1 MRLRLALATLLL
13 PLLAWAAIPLPSSG
27 APLQSRIES
36 KRGQVGAKKKRERV
50 LAGDVAHWSR
60 RINLLQGDIA
70 TLQSRQVRLQAELDA
85 KRAELARIQQRL
97 RQERLRL
104 SRLRARLA
112 EGRQALGVRLVELYK
127 ADQPDY
133 VTVLLESDGYTDL
146 LERTEFMRRV
156 SDQDRRIIE
165 FVQVNKAEATRT
177 AKRLDGLEERQRQI
191 TATVAARRDQVAA
204 IKNKLVDR
212 RGNYRDARAEKSTM
226 LASTREN
233 RRQLEGDL
241 KELEAESARVAKR
254 LAAAQAAAQA
264 RSDAAAAAGADSGS
278 GPAPASA
285 PAGPV
290 RPGSSGLIWPVN
302 GPLTSPFG
310 QRWGRLHA
318 GVDIS
323 GPNGTPIR
331 AAAAGRVVLLGWTGG
346 YGNYTCVQHS
356 GSLSTCYAHQS
367 RYGTSSG
374 ASVSKGQVIGYVGNT
389 GNSFGAHL
397 HFETRINGTPVNP
410 ASYL

>member
-1 MRLRLALATLLL
+1 MARRMRLRLALATFML
-13 PLLAWAAIPLPSSG
+13 PLLAWAALPLSSDG
-27 APLQSRIES
+27 APLQSRIEA
-36 KRGQVGAKKKRERV
+36 KREQVAGKKQRERV
-50 LAGDVAHWSR
+50 LAGDVARWSR

-70 TLQSRQVRLQAELDA
+70 TLQARQIRIQADLDA
-85 KRAELARIQQRL
+85 KRAELARIQTEL

-104 SRLRARLA
+104 VRLRARLA
-112 EGRQALGVRLVELYK
+112 EGRAALADRLVELYK
-127 ADQPDY
+127 ADEPDY
-133 VTVLLESDGYTDL
+133 VTVLLEADGYTDL

-165 FVQVNKAEATRT
+165 FVQLNKREATAT
-177 AKRLDGLEERQRQI
+177 AKRLDRLEERQARV

-204 IKNKLVDR
+204 LKSRLVER
-212 RGNYRDARAEKSTM
+212 RENYESARTEKSTM
-226 LASTREN
+226 LASTREH
-233 RRQLEGDL
+233 RHQLEGDL
-241 KELEAESARVAKR
+241 KELEEESARVAAR
-254 LAAAQAAAQA
+254 LASAQ
-264 RSDAAAAAGADSGS
+264 ADSGGGS
-278 GPAPASA
+278 ASPA

-310 QRWGRLHA
+310 TRWGRLHA

-323 GPNGTPIR
+323 APTGTPIR
-331 AAAAGRVVLLGWTGG
+331 AAASGRVVLLGWTGG

-356 GSLSTCYAHQS
+356 GALSTCYAHQV
-367 RYGTSSG
+367 RYGTSMG
-374 ASVSKGQVIGYVGNT
+374 ASVSQGQVIGYVGNT

-410 ASYL
+410 AGYL

>member
-1 MRLRLALATLLL
+1 MRLRLALATVLL
-13 PLLAWAAIPLPSSG
+13 PLFAWAAIPMSSSG
-27 APLQSRIES
+27 APLESRIES
-36 KRGQVGAKKKRERV
+36 KREQVQSKKKRERV

-60 RINLLQGDIA
+60 RINLLHGDIA
-70 TLQSRQVRLQAELDA
+70 TLQARQVRLQAELDD

-104 SRLRARLA
+104 SKLRARLA
-112 EGRQALGVRLVELYK
+112 EGRQALAIRLVELYK

-177 AKRLDGLEERQRQI
+177 ARRLDGLEERQRQV

-212 RGNYRDARAEKSTM
+212 RDNYREARAEKSTM

-233 RRQLEGDL
+233 RQQLEGDL
-241 KELEAESARVAKR
+241 KELEAESARVAAR
-254 LAAAQAAAQA
+254 LAAAQAQRQAQ
-264 RSDAAAAAGADSGS
+264 AAAGGGS
-278 GPAPASA
+278 GASSPAPST

-323 GPNGTPIR
+323 APTGTPIR
-331 AAAAGRVVLLGWTGG
+331 AAASGRVVLLGWTGG

-356 GSLSTCYAHQS
+356 GSLSTCYAHQV
-367 RYGTSSG
+367 RYGTSNG
-374 ASVSKGQVIGYVGNT
+374 ASVSRGQVIGYVGNT

-410 ASYL
+410 AGYL